1 LNTGKRASF
10 PAILILK
17 STAPNLSLPYMHTKV
32 LFDIFFSCR
41 FASVRDLLSEGGIA
55 MYYLMIVMSDGLFQP
70 LQVSR

>member
-1 LNTGKRASF
+1 
-10 PAILILK
+10 
-17 STAPNLSLPYMHTKV
+17 MHTKV